1 MASRRYVQVMHR
13 PHIAASPSGR
23 IAAFLALALAAAAP
37 ASASASPVVRPEPCE
52 QGPAAD
58 ARPAADL
65 YCIVLVPTPDLR
77 AVEADVALRWA
88 PSPFALSVTADG
100 RPRYTPV
107 ARIAGLPDPATLGD
121 YRTYVAWVATPT
133 MSTIQRLGEVGNGET
148 TLPVVALDKFMILI
162 SAEASA
168 DVPER
173 TGRLVLRG
181 FSPST
186 RREPGDVMEF
196 ALGSGAGA
204 AATEPAHPEG
214 HGAAHGHPE
223 RDAGAPGAEWPVP
236 PMPEGIAMLP
246 AEMALD
252 PPPVT
257 AWVPDVDDPASIPA
271 VRPREL
277 VRLRDGDTLALEA
290 RYVRQ
295 KRWGREFVG
304 YGFNGQ
310 VPGPLIHVD
319 RDTEI
324 VVRFTNSIDWP
335 ATIHWHG
342 IRVENRFDGVPHVT
356 QELVAPGD
364 SFVYRI
370 RFPDEGIYWY
380 HPHHREDVLKELG
393 LYGNLLVE
401 HPEPDYWGPAN
412 REEVVVLDDFLLADD
427 GPFPFGLEGATHAWM
442 GRFGNVFLVNG
453 EPEYRLA
460 VDRGEVVR
468 FYFTNV
474 SNTRTFNLSLPGAR
488 MKVAGSDIGGF
499 EREAW
504 VESVVIAP
512 AERYVVHA
520 RFDEPG
526 PVRLLNRVRA
536 VDHLF
541 GTYLPQTDTL
551 GTVTVRDRAAE
562 PDHGDAFAELRENRY
577 VQEDIG
583 RLRAELDR
591 PVDRE
596 LVLSME
602 PGELPFVVDRLM
614 RLDSAYFDPVEWS
627 GTMPVMNWAGTAEQ
641 VRWILRDPATGRE
654 NMDVDWRFRVG
665 DVVRLRLRNDRH
677 VLHGMHHPI
686 HIHGQRFLVLAV
698 NGVRSQNLVWKDTI
712 LLPTGSTADLLLEV
726 SNPGT
731 WMIHCHI
738 SEHLETGMHMTFTAD
753 GDA

>member
-1 MASRRYVQVMHR
+1 MHR
-13 PHIAASPSGR
+13 LPAAGST
-23 IAAFLALALAAAAP
+23 AAP
-37 ASASASPVVRPEPCE
+37 IASAMALVLGLTGAALSASLLPPAPCDD
-52 QGPAAD
+52 GGAAD
-58 ARPAADL
+58 AGAAADL
-65 YCIVLVPTPDLR
+65 YCMVLVPTPDLR
-77 AVEADVALRWA
+77 TVEADVALRWA
-88 PSPFALSVTADG
+88 PSPFVLAVTADG

-107 ARIAGLPDPATLGD
+107 VRIDGLPDPATLGAE
-121 YRTYVAWVATPT
+121 YRTYVAWVASPT
-133 MSTIQRLGEVGNGET
+133 MSIMERLGEVGNGET
-148 TLPVVALDKFMILI
+148 TLPVVDLDKFMILV
-162 SAEASA
+162 SAEPSA
-168 DVPER
+168 DITER

-196 ALGSGAGA
+196 ALGSGGGAAGA
-204 AATEPAHPEG
+204 DTAGHAPGHG
-214 HGAAHGHPE
+214 HGAPHGDRAGHSG
-223 RDAGAPGAEWPVP
+223 AGAGWPLP
-236 PMPEGIAMLP
+236 PMPAGVAMLP

-252 PPPVT
+252 PPPVS
-257 AWVPDVDDPASIPA
+257 PYLPEGDDPSSIPL
-271 VRPREL
+271 VQPREL
-277 VRLRDGDTLALEA
+277 ARLRDGDTLALEA

-295 KRWGREFVG
+295 KRWGREFIG

-310 VPGPLIHVD
+310 VPGPLIHVE

-364 SFVYRI
+364 SFTYRI

-401 HPEPDYWGPAN
+401 HPEPDYWSPAN
-412 REEVVVLDDFLLADD
+412 REEVVVLDDFLLGDE
-427 GPFPFGLEGATHAWM
+427 GPFPLGLEGATHGWM

-453 EPEYRLA
+453 EPEYRLD

-474 SNTRTFNLSLPGAR
+474 SNTRTFNISLPGAR
-488 MKVAGSDIGGF
+488 LKVIGSDIGGF

-526 PVRLLNRVRA
+526 AVRLLNRVRA

-551 GTVTVRDRAAE
+551 GTVTVRDRATR
-562 PDHGDAFAELRENRY
+562 PDHAGSFGELRENRY
-577 VQEDIG
+577 VREDIG
-583 RLRAELDR
+583 RLRHHFDR
-591 PVDRE
+591 AVDRE

-665 DVVRLRLRNDRH
+665 DVVKLRLRNDRH
-677 VLHGMHHPI
+677 VLHGMHHPM

-698 NGVRSQNLVWKDTI
+698 NGVPTQNLVWKDTI
-712 LLPTGSTADLLLEV
+712 LLPTGSTADLVLEV